1 MVRPLTAPASGERP
15 GPAIGRAFYLISALL
30 FIVSAGVTIYWC
42 GFSSDGGSGS
52 GSMSG
57 GMAMPGGWTMSMA
70 WMRMP
75 GQTWLAS
82 AVSFMGM
89 WVVMMV
95 AMMLPSLVP
104 MLSTYR
110 RAAAVADP
118 ARLGALTALAG
129 AGYFFVWTVFG
140 AAAYTLGVAAAAAA
154 MRWPALA
161 RSAPAAT
168 GVVLLLAGC
177 FQLTAWKA
185 RQLGRCRAA
194 PVGERSFAPSVRGA
208 WRHGL
213 RLGVVCGLCCSGF
226 MTILL
231 VAGVMDLG
239 AMAVVAAAITVER
252 LAPRPDRVARVL
264 GLAVIAVGACALA
277 RALFLHAS

>member
-1 MVRPLTAPASGERP
+1 MRRFTTPAPGECP
-15 GPAIGRAFYLISALL
+15 GPAIGRAFLWISALL
-30 FIVSAGVTIYWC
+30 FVVSAGVTIRWC
-42 GFSSDGGSGS
+42 GSS
-52 GSMSG
+52 SMSG

-75 GQTWLAS
+75 GQTWFGSAS
-82 AVSFMGM
+82 SFMGM

-104 MLSTYR
+104 MLSSYR
-110 RAAAVADP
+110 RAAAAAHPD
-118 ARLGALTALAG
+118 RLGALTALAG
-129 AGYFFVWTVFG
+129 AGYFFVWAVCG
-140 AAAYTLGVAAAAAA
+140 ATAYPLGVAVAAAE

-168 GVVLLLAGC
+168 GVILLLAGG
-177 FQLTAWKA
+177 FQLTAWKV
-185 RQLGRCRAA
+185 RHLVRCREA
-194 PVGERSFAPSVRGA
+194 PVGERPFSPDVRGA

-213 RLGVVCGLCCSGF
+213 RLGAVCGLCCSGF

-231 VAGVMDLG
+231 VAGVMNLG

-252 LAPRPDRVARVL
+252 LAPRPDRVARGL
-264 GLAVIAVGACALA
+264 GVAAIAAGALVLA
-277 RALFLHAS
+277 RALFPYAS